1 MHKNKNVKRSKR
13 ILRIAVHFSK
23 GTAMTYYGKLKQ
35 LLQWR
40 GAPAI
45 AATSKP
51 ITRKTSARKPKSL
64 SEGEQKGVN
73 ESAVKLRRG
82 RETLERHRLL

>member
-1 MHKNKNVKRSKR
+1 
-13 ILRIAVHFSK
+13 
-23 GTAMTYYGKLKQ
+23 MTYYGKLKQ

-40 GAPAI
+40 GPPAMAP
-45 AATSKP
+45 TSKP
-51 ITRKTSARKPKSL
+51 IARKTAARKPKSM
-64 SEGEQKGVN
+64 SDGEQKGAN

>member
-1 MHKNKNVKRSKR
+1 MRKNRNLKRSKR
-13 ILRIAVHFSK
+13 TLEIAMRSSK

-40 GAPAI
+40 GTPAI
-45 AATSKP
+45 AANSKP

-64 SEGEQKGVN
+64 SDGEQKGVN